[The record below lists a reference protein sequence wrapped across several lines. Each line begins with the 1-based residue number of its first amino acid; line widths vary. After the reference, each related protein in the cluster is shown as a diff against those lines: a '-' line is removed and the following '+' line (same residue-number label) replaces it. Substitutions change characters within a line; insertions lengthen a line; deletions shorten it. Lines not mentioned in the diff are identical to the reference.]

1 MLVFYLMGV
10 FIAILIIL
18 ITVVIDAKDMLEA
31 GHIWELT
38 LEDAVILVI
47 GLFASWLTVVYFVY
61 HTMCKEDKLDSDK
74 VVIRIKPKIYR

>member
-47 GLFASWLTVVYFVY
+47 
-61 HTMCKEDKLDSDK
+61 
-74 VVIRIKPKIYR
+74 